1 MYVIVIIIIPPPAV
15 IRRRRKII
23 VRSLSSSGGQGWSL
37 TSASTYINMNTNTNK
52 DTNMNTNTN
61 TGDRAGGWP
70 LALWLWLWWLRCN
83 SNTLSIISTWQGT
96 TSYHWAPERSSYP
109 PSDFSALQLVLCSSV
124 PSLSRRWD
132 IVEIFN
138 LVIYESS
145 QRIGVTIMKI
155 DSPSVEIVNLV
166 IYIFAKHC
174 GNDPGNENKWLL
186 KFANVSFVGFMF
198 EFAEVELVSKL
209 PN

>member
-1 MYVIVIIIIPPPAV
+1 MFVIVISTMIIPTPAVIRIIIRYVIVIIMIPTPAV

-23 VRSLSSSGGQGWSL
+23 VRSLSSSGRQGWSL

-83 SNTLSIISTWQGT
+83 SNTLIIISTWQGT
-96 TSYHWAPERSSYP
+96 TSYHWAPERSSGP
-109 PSDFSALQLVLCSSV
+109 LSDFSGLQLVLCSSV
-124 PSLSRRWD
+124 PSPSRRWE
-132 IVEIFN
+132 VEIFKQ
-138 LVIYESS
+138 VIC
-145 QRIGVTIMKI
+145 
-155 DSPSVEIVNLV
+155 
-166 IYIFAKHC
+166 IFAKHC
-174 GNDPGNENKWLL
+174 GNDHGNENKWLL